1 MIPMPYMK
9 PIAGHSSTKFIR
21 YYLFKND
28 RAIARDFVNLPE
40 FDYAGHPWDKAMDLT
55 RERRGTDRPAKEG
68 DRVRTYEHIIVS
80 LDQKD
85 AGVDLDDFR
94 DFVTE
99 WAEAWFNDSQNGI
112 GRFQVAIAYHNDNK
126 SRLAQ
131 GEDGILH
138 AHLVINNVDL
148 DSGRRISGLLT
159 RKAVDALGADLQQRA
174 LDYGWHAFASNG
186 ESLTAEEMEQKHLHV
201 SRGKAAN
208 RRISAIEKVLGSAA
222 LDRDLT
228 ASEEARVDEALEAMV
243 ERKVYKIVP
252 ETYKKETPADTKKDK
267 YAGFA
272 TTTIRFDDG
281 RTMQMV
287 IPKALA
293 TSKTSAEMAVRER
306 EGWSWKDDIKD
317 RVDLAKRVAQ
327 SPEAFSKNLS
337 DMGVTVNYNRQG
349 DLVYHHDSDPQARK
363 VNGSTL
369 GRGFSGNDVFNAL
382 AMKAAE
388 RTKRAHA
395 AKTGSGRW
403 LEPAER
409 RAAMAVAKTA
419 QPGTREGA
427 ERIAAIQ
434 TALDRPG
441 GILALAARLGV
452 TVPAAEPAPRRKLTQ
467 QEQLERLADERAA
480 RGEGGLA
487 AGGSPTPPQHRG
499 PQNMAQGDGGR
510 TPQRGR

>member
-1 MIPMPYMK
+1 MK

-55 RERRGTDRPAKEG
+55 RERRGTDKPAKEG

-112 GRFQVAIAYHNDNK
+112 GRFQAAIAYHDDNR

-131 GEDGILH
+131 GETGILH

-159 RKAVDALGADLQQRA
+159 RKAVQSLRADLQKRA
-174 LDYGWHAFASNG
+174 LDYGWHAFATNG
-186 ESLTAEEMEQKHLHV
+186 ESLTAEEMEQKHVRV
-201 SRGKAAN
+201 SRGRDLD
-208 RRISAIEKVLGSAA
+208 RRAEAIEEVLGSDA

-228 ASEEARVDEALEAMV
+228 VEEMVRVDEALDAVV
-243 ERKVYKIVP
+243 ERKFYKVVP
-252 ETYKKETPADTKKDK
+252 ETIEPGQKNPNGQSDKDDK

-281 RTMQMV
+281 RTMQMI

-293 TSKTSAEMAVRER
+293 TSQTSAEMAVKER

-349 DLVYHHDSDPQARK
+349 DLVYHHASDPDARK
-363 VNGSTL
+363 VKGSTL
-369 GRGFSGNDVFNAL
+369 GHGYSASDITQTL

-388 RTKRAHA
+388 RIKRAHA
-395 AKTGSGRW
+395 AKTGPARW

-409 RAAMAVAKTA
+409 RAAVAIAKTA
-419 QPGTREGA
+419 RPGTREGA

-434 TALDRPG
+434 SALDRPG
-441 GILALAARLGV
+441 KITGLADRLGI
-452 TVPAAEPAPRRKLTQ
+452 TVPAAEPTPRRKLTE
-467 QEQLERLADERAA
+467 QEKLEILVDVRAA
-480 RGEGGLA
+480 RGMGGLA
-487 AGGSPTPPQHRG
+487 ASGSSTPPQHRG